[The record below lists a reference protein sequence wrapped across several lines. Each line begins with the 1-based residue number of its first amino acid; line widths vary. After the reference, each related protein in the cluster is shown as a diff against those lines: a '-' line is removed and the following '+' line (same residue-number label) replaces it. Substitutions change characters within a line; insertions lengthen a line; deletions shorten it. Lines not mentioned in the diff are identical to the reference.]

1 MVTQPD
7 TAQLRETL
15 QSLKLDSMADNLDA
29 LCDQAAKEEWTY
41 TTFLGQLLEE
51 ELAARDQRRLSVTTK
66 MARFPFHKTLE
77 QFDFAFQPSVEK
89 RRIQELAS
97 LRFVSSGSN
106 VLFLGPP
113 GVGKTHLAIGL
124 GLKALQAGL
133 STYFVSVPDLM
144 DQVSHDAQRAQLPK
158 RMQQLCKPKV
168 LILDEMGYLPLERPM
183 ATFLFQLVAKRYEKG
198 AIILSSNKSFSE
210 WGELFTDQ
218 VLATALLDRL
228 LHHSTILN
236 IRGQSYRL
244 KEKRQAGVFQR
255 PEAFEATAAAPA

>member
-1 MVTQPD
+1 MAKPSESD
-7 TAQLRETL
+7 QLREML
-15 QSLKLDSMADNLDA
+15 QSLKLDCIADNFEA
-29 LCDQAAKEEWTY
+29 LCNQAAKEEWSY
-41 TTFLGQLLEE
+41 LTFLSHLLGE
-51 ELAARDQRRLSVTTK
+51 ELSAREQRRLAVTTK

-89 RRIQELAS
+89 RRIQELSS
-97 LRFVSSGSN
+97 LRFVADGSN

-124 GLKALQAGL
+124 GLKALQEGL
-133 STYFVSVPDLM
+133 STYFVSVPELIDLVT
-144 DQVSHDAQRAQLPK
+144 QDAQRGHLPK

-168 LILDEMGYLPLERPM
+168 LILDEMGYLPLERPV
-183 ATFLFQLVAKRYEKG
+183 ATFLFQLIAKRYEKG

-228 LHHSTILN
+228 LHHSTIIN

-244 KEKRQAGVFQR
+244 KEKRQAGVFQSP
-255 PEAFEATAAAPA
+255 PELAEAPADPS

>member
-1 MVTQPD
+1 MGKQQVPD
-7 TAQLRETL
+7 QLRETL

-29 LCDQAAKEEWTY
+29 LCAQAAKEAWSY
-41 TTFLGQLLEE
+41 ATFLAQLLAEE
-51 ELAARDQRRLSVTTK
+51 VATRDHRRLAVTTK

-89 RRIQELAS
+89 RRIQELSS
-97 LRFVSSGSN
+97 LRFVSGGSN

-144 DQVSHDAQRAQLPK
+144 DWVSQDAQRGQLTK
-158 RMQQLCKPKV
+158 RMQQLCKPRV

-183 ATFLFQLVAKRYEKG
+183 ATFLFQLIAKRYEKG
-198 AIILSSNKSFSE
+198 AIIVSSNKSFSE

-228 LHHSTILN
+228 LHHSTIIN

-244 KEKRQAGVFQR
+244 KEKRQSGVFQ
-255 PEAFEATAAAPA
+255 PPPALEATAGEPS